1 MATYL
6 PNSNDYIAK
15 TKAYTPDFKFLADT
29 LGRRQDRYNTNYKH
43 LNDLYGKVVHADLS
57 HKDNIHK
64 RDEYSNLLVPKI
76 QQLTGTDFSLQQ
88 NADAARALFKP
99 FFEDKTIVRDIVYT
113 KRFNNES
120 QKAEGYRKSADAK
133 ERDKYWQDGVDRLNY
148 YMEDFKNASLQET
161 MSLQLPEY
169 VEDPDLIERGIEYL
183 MNYEGKGK
191 KLEMSDIVFS
201 EDGVWMSTMTNGS
214 VVTSRPT
221 GIVNEETGE
230 MGTYNPAA
238 NIIAKTIID
247 DPLIARGYATSA
259 YVKTR
264 KFYENEDNI
273 AKYGSKENAERYFL
287 NQMINQSK
295 TGIEKETENETEQ
308 KTKLIQTKNSWEKY
322 LEKYPKANTKAR
334 KTYLETLGAI
344 TAIDKGIQKNNQT
357 IKDISREYKDLDEM
371 RNIAYQAYMNYSINK
386 DILSAANEYAMTTM
400 KVTDRK
406 LNPLVSKKLDHQY
419 RMIELQTKY
428 DNEKALAE
436 YKASLANKG
445 GLDLEGPGMQS
456 EAPDAEFNLSQ
467 YENTG
472 DLMADNK
479 FYIDEKM
486 KNSVN
491 LPMFNAVESMYT
503 QLATIWSSADYEV
516 DPTGIEVE
524 VFMYADGSG
533 YMKDTNPTNKDGVW
547 KKKFLTWNEAKEYLI
562 NGAGRSQTDLQD
574 LYNEVLQ
581 KYHHQVSLGDEGAF
595 APMLGTEQFNELN
608 TTISQIESQIANGKA
623 DILNVVEKQN
633 KAYKSAYDMVMAQAD
648 PSLQEFFDKY
658 GSPLVENPDG
668 TFRMLNLAE
677 YQQVGADQ
685 FRENADNANLPA
697 VLKGVEDFN
706 SFTEFQQYLQ
716 GIFTPDVLEKLG
728 VNNYAEAISENYLI
742 DQSSLRNKVPYQYSR
757 FGEEG
762 IANWNKA
769 IDATMDNM
777 SRNYLRTGS
786 LTDSYG
792 RKFPMRLQDNVAR
805 YSNEDWRPFSGGSYD
820 AINDKT
826 ATAYNNVYNS
836 MNSGMTSSVA
846 GSGFPTFSARNEF
859 MLKDQINDGSIAMTD
874 NWTGTYI
881 HGNAHPEIA
890 TQLTLAL
897 NAVNKLDKSQVTV
910 RLGDPSMHVEKGL
923 LQETE
928 WSEGMDQI
936 LKQIRTDLRQ
946 PASATN
952 MPNVNITYNENL
964 GGKSGWTLQFD
975 QDYMKKLRSSASI
988 DNNLLD
994 KLFDE
999 DKNTITIY
1007 VDKGL
1012 INNPLDIINMDVSST
1027 RRIIRENGVYS
1038 HVVPQ
1043 GGSVKAWTGGDGHTI
1058 YTQMTKGTWIQNDD
1072 KEWEYRE
1079 IAGKVV
1085 ALPPGEAKIDDMMR
1099 TQREHLEN
1107 LANKNRITQG
1117 KNLK

>member
-64 RDEYSNLLVPKI
+64 RDEYANLLVPKI

-99 FFEDKTIVRDIVYT
+99 FFEDKTVVRDIVYT

-120 QKAEGYRKSADAK
+120 QRAEGYRKSADAK

-161 MSLQLPEY
+161 MSMQLPEY
-169 VEDPDLIERGIEYL
+169 VEDPDLIEKGIEYL

-191 KLEMSDIVFS
+191 KLEISDVVFS
-201 EDGVWMSTMTNGS
+201 DDGVWMTTMTNGS
-214 VVTSRPT
+214 VLTNRPT
-221 GIVNEETGE
+221 GVVNEETGE

-238 NIIAKTIID
+238 NIIAKTILD

-259 YVKTR
+259 YVKAR

-334 KTYLETLGAI
+334 QTYLETLGAI

-400 KVTDRK
+400 QVKDRK
-406 LNPLVSKKLDHQY
+406 VNPLVSKKLDHQY
-419 RMIELQTKY
+419 RMIELQQKH
-428 DNEKALAE
+428 DNEKALAD
-436 YKASLANKG
+436 YKASLENKG
-445 GLDLEGPGMQS
+445 GLNLEGPGMQS

-467 YENTG
+467 YENTN

-503 QLATIWSSADYEV
+503 QLANIWSSADYEV

-524 VFMYADGSG
+524 VFVYADGTG

-562 NGAGRSQTDLQD
+562 NGAGRNQTDLQD

-633 KAYKSAYDMVMAQAD
+633 KAYKSVYDMVMAQAD
-648 PSLQEFFDKY
+648 PSLKEFFDKY
-658 GSPLVENPDG
+658 GSPLVENADG

-677 YQQVGADQ
+677 YQQVGADK

-706 SFTEFQQYLQ
+706 NFNEFQQYLL
-716 GIFTPDVLEKLG
+716 GIFTPEVLEKLG

-742 DQSSLRNKVPYQYSR
+742 DQTALRNAKPGRMSDDVWQKS
-757 FGEEG
+757 
-762 IANWNKA
+762 

-777 SRNYLRTGS
+777 TRDYLRTGS
-786 LTDSYG
+786 LTDSRG

-805 YSNEDWRPFSGGSYD
+805 YSNEDWRPFSGGSYNS
-820 AINDKT
+820 INDKT
-826 ATAYNNVYNS
+826 ATAYNNLYDA
-836 MNSGMTSSVA
+836 MNSSMTSSRA
-846 GSGFPTFSARNEF
+846 GSGSPTFSARNEF
-859 MLKDQINDGSIAMTD
+859 MLKDQVNDGSIAMTD

-897 NAVNKLDKSQVTV
+897 NAVNKLDKSQVIV

-952 MPNVNITYNENL
+952 MPNVSITYNENL

-994 KLFDE
+994 KLFEE

-1027 RRIIRENGVYS
+1027 RRIIRENGMYS

-1058 YTQMTKGTWIQNDD
+1058 YTQMTQGTWIQNDD

-1085 ALPPGEAKIDDMMR
+1085 ALPPGEAKIDEMMR

>member
-64 RDEYSNLLVPKI
+64 RDEYANLLVPKI

-120 QKAEGYRKSADAK
+120 QRAEGYRKSADAK

-161 MSLQLPEY
+161 MSMQLPEY
-169 VEDPDLIERGIEYL
+169 VEDPDLIEKGIEYL

-191 KLEMSDIVFS
+191 KLEISDVVFS
-201 EDGVWMSTMTNGS
+201 DDGVWMTTMTNGS
-214 VVTSRPT
+214 VLTNRPT
-221 GIVNEETGE
+221 GVVNEETGE

-238 NIIAKTIID
+238 NIIAKTILD

-259 YVKTR
+259 YVKAR

-334 KTYLETLGAI
+334 QTYLETLGAI

-400 KVTDRK
+400 QVKDRK
-406 LNPLVSKKLDHQY
+406 VNPLVSKKLDHQY
-419 RMIELQTKY
+419 RMIELQQKH
-428 DNEKALAE
+428 DNEKALAD
-436 YKASLANKG
+436 YKASLENKG
-445 GLDLEGPGMQS
+445 GLNLEGPGMQS

-467 YENTG
+467 YENTN

-503 QLATIWSSADYEV
+503 QLANIWSSADYEV

-524 VFMYADGSG
+524 VFVYADGTG

-562 NGAGRSQTDLQD
+562 NGAGRNQTDLQD

-633 KAYKSAYDMVMAQAD
+633 KAYKSVYDMVMAQAD
-648 PSLQEFFDKY
+648 PSLKEFFDKY
-658 GSPLVENPDG
+658 GSPLVENADG

-677 YQQVGADQ
+677 YQQVGADK

-706 SFTEFQQYLQ
+706 NFNEFQQYLL
-716 GIFTPDVLEKLG
+716 GIFTPEVLEKLG

-742 DQSSLRNKVPYQYSR
+742 DQTALRNAKPGRMSDDVWQKS
-757 FGEEG
+757 
-762 IANWNKA
+762 

-777 SRNYLRTGS
+777 TRDYLRTGS
-786 LTDSYG
+786 LTDSRG

-805 YSNEDWRPFSGGSYD
+805 YSNEDWRPFSGGSYNS
-820 AINDKT
+820 INDKT

-897 NAVNKLDKSQVTV
+897 NAVNKLDKSQVIV

-952 MPNVNITYNENL
+952 MPNVSITYNENL

-994 KLFDE
+994 KLFEE

-1027 RRIIRENGVYS
+1027 RRIIRENGMYS

-1058 YTQMTKGTWIQNDD
+1058 YTQMTQGTWIQNDD

-1085 ALPPGEAKIDDMMR
+1085 ALPPGEAKIDEMMR

>member
-99 FFEDKTIVRDIVYT
+99 FFEDKTVVRDIVYT

-120 QKAEGYRKSADAK
+120 QRAEGYRKSADAK

-161 MSLQLPEY
+161 MSMQLPEY
-169 VEDPDLIERGIEYL
+169 VEDPDLIEKGIEYL

-191 KLEMSDIVFS
+191 KLEISDVVFS
-201 EDGVWMSTMTNGS
+201 DDGVWMTTMTNGS
-214 VVTSRPT
+214 VLTNRPT
-221 GIVNEETGE
+221 GVVNEETGE

-238 NIIAKTIID
+238 NIIAKTILD

-259 YVKTR
+259 YVKAR

-334 KTYLETLGAI
+334 QTYLETLGAI

-400 KVTDRK
+400 QVKDRK
-406 LNPLVSKKLDHQY
+406 VNPLVSKKLDHQY
-419 RMIELQTKY
+419 RMIELQQKH
-428 DNEKALAE
+428 DNEKALAD
-436 YKASLANKG
+436 YKASLENKG
-445 GLDLEGPGMQS
+445 GLNLEGPGMQS

-467 YENTG
+467 YENTN

-503 QLATIWSSADYEV
+503 QLANIWSSADYEV

-524 VFMYADGSG
+524 VFVYADGTG

-562 NGAGRSQTDLQD
+562 NGAGRNQTDLQD

-633 KAYKSAYDMVMAQAD
+633 KAYKSVYDMVMAQAD
-648 PSLQEFFDKY
+648 PSLKEFFDKY
-658 GSPLVENPDG
+658 GSPLVENADG

-677 YQQVGADQ
+677 YQQVGADK

-706 SFTEFQQYLQ
+706 NFNEFQQYLL
-716 GIFTPDVLEKLG
+716 GIFTPEVLEKLG

-742 DQSSLRNKVPYQYSR
+742 DQTALRNAKPGRMSDDVWQKS
-757 FGEEG
+757 
-762 IANWNKA
+762 

-777 SRNYLRTGS
+777 TRDYLRTGS
-786 LTDSYG
+786 LTDSRG

-805 YSNEDWRPFSGGSYD
+805 YSNEDWRPFSGGSYNS
-820 AINDKT
+820 INDKT
-826 ATAYNNVYNS
+826 ATAYNNLYDA
-836 MNSGMTSSVA
+836 MNSSMTSSRA
-846 GSGFPTFSARNEF
+846 GSGSPTFSARNEF

-897 NAVNKLDKSQVTV
+897 NAVNKLDKSQVIV

-952 MPNVNITYNENL
+952 MPNVSITYNENL

-994 KLFDE
+994 KLFEE

-1027 RRIIRENGVYS
+1027 RRIIRENGMYS

-1058 YTQMTKGTWIQNDD
+1058 YTQMTQGTWIQNDD

-1085 ALPPGEAKIDDMMR
+1085 ALPPGEAKIDEMMR